1 LSTVSQQLAMKV
13 IKGLDNPALKPIR
26 RVVAD
31 GGFDG
36 MHLGHRAIF
45 DTAREIA
52 TQQGAALTALTFEP
66 TPVEVFSPH
75 DRHNIRLTLAEERGL
90 EQLGVETLI
99 IARFSKHFQ
108 QISAEQYARDYL
120 VGRLGTIAAVI
131 SESHSWGRRAE
142 ADASRIRQLG
152 GKYGF
157 DVRVVPLVTLDG
169 EVVSSSAIRNFLWQ
183 GKVQPASRLLGRPYP
198 LYGVAQP
205 GSGRGE
211 KLGFPTINLQVP
223 PAKLVPG
230 TGVYAAVVE
239 AEGLPAPPVAT
250 YRSGWPAAISV
261 GASPT
266 YDPEGDTRLVEVHL
280 LDINVDNACGT
291 GGMMVHFL
299 RRLRDLR
306 TFTNEEELKAQ
317 IQSDIDQLRRE
328 FNLPNTMPLSKP

>member
-1 LSTVSQQLAMKV
+1 MQV
-13 IKGLDNPALKPIR
+13 IKGLDNPALKPAR

-45 DTAREIA
+45 EAAYQKAREYK
-52 TQQGAALTALTFEP
+52 AALTALTFEP
-66 TPVEVFSPH
+66 APVEVFSPH
-75 DRHNIRLTLAEERGL
+75 DSYNVRLTVAQERGL
-90 EQLGVETLI
+90 EQLGVDTLVV
-99 IARFSKHFQ
+99 ADFNEAFQ

-120 VGRLGTIAAVI
+120 VGRLGTVAVVI
-131 SESHSWGRRAE
+131 SESHSWGRHAE

-169 EVVSSSAIRNFLWQ
+169 EVVSSSTIRNFLWQ

-211 KLGFPTINLQVP
+211 ELGFPTINLQVP
-223 PAKLVPG
+223 PTKLVPG

-291 GGMMVHFL
+291 DGMMVHFL
-299 RRLRDLR
+299 HRLRDLR
-306 TFTNEEELKAQ
+306 TFDTEEELRSQ
-317 IQSDIDQLRRE
+317 IQADIDQLRRE